1 MKQPAVNQILNPPGL
16 FLEKRYPMSA
26 SPLERQVPPETYGGD
41 LTGGERQRCARLC
54 QTPIYGWCFAET
66 PYNFRPTKCRSAS

>member
-1 MKQPAVNQILNPPGL
+1 
-16 FLEKRYPMSA
+16 MSA

-54 QTPIYGWCFAET
+54 QTPIYGMV
-66 PYNFRPTKCRSAS
+66 FRRNALQFSSNKM

>member
-54 QTPIYGWCFAET
+54 QTPIYGMV
-66 PYNFRPTKCRSAS
+66 FRRNALQFSSNKM